1 LPSITH
7 NMHTDSVTLS
17 CAIWY
22 NKVMFDKTNVVFGL
36 TGYSGDES
44 P

>member
-1 LPSITH
+1 
-7 NMHTDSVTLS
+7 MTLAG
-17 CAIWY
+17 AIRC

-36 TGYSGDES
+36 TGYRRGES